1 MVKLANQTIA
11 DFRLYQNLAESKFG
25 VASTKKIPRRF
36 GKTMELNLQKIEKKV
51 ANPTYEMEQ
60 NATNLLQ
67 KKEQFYGYY

>member
-1 MVKLANQTIA
+1 
-11 DFRLYQNLAESKFG
+11 
-25 VASTKKIPRRF
+25 
-36 GKTMELNLQKIEKKV
+36 MELNLQKIEKKV